1 MTGIGNCEHK
11 GKWGGWENVLY
22 SLQKRR
28 IPRRKEVEEWR
39 TRVMGYEEVR

>member
-1 MTGIGNCEHK
+1 MEIVNTKVSGVDGRTY
-11 GKWGGWENVLY
+11 Y